1 MTGQN
6 LSTDKFI
13 MYSKQD
19 MIFLDTNGIKGH
31 ILEKVMSLRDK
42 EFRSKNKICNCADL
56 LVLLLL
62 FYFNFTNNL
71 LCNYVF

>member
-19 MIFLDTNGIKGH
+19 MIFLDTNGIKRQYTRNSNVPERQGVS
-31 ILEKVMSLRDK
+31 EQK
-42 EFRSKNKICNCADL
+42 
-56 LVLLLL
+56 
-62 FYFNFTNNL
+62 
-71 LCNYVF
+71 

>member
-1 MTGQN
+1 
-6 LSTDKFI
+6 
-13 MYSKQD
+13 
-19 MIFLDTNGIKGH
+19 
-31 ILEKVMSLRDK
+31 MSLRDK

-71 LCNYVF
+71 LCNYVFWVPYFKFDGYNLKLSQRRHVCNC